1 MNKNS
6 NICFSRLIQ
15 VFHNLDVTG
24 VLDKKTIEKFKQPR
38 CGVIKFL
45 SILSEINLN
54 LSYFKAP
61 DLRTSF
67 YNEGEKSKFIINK
80 NEPNSLLT
88 KLTFFR

>member
-1 MNKNS
+1 M
-6 NICFSRLIQ
+6 
-15 VFHNLDVTG
+15 FHNLTATG
-24 VLDKKTIEKFKQPR
+24 VPDKETIAKFKQPR
-38 CGVIKFL
+38 CGVSKFL

-80 NEPNSLLT
+80 NEPDSFLT
-88 KLTFFR
+88 KQIFFR